1 MIPHLHF
8 LEDDLTVTPA
18 DDGRVQISVV
28 LPSDSILEYI
38 HLLDALTGFFR
49 LAQRHGKL
57 VSSLHNAAKD
67 ELRKRCEENRQ
78 RYFQRIV
85 KAFDLY
91 SAKGLDR
98 NAAIKQISVDLYAE
112 KHPWASVDLVR
123 PALIEA
129 GRPGRIG
136 RPRRNP

>member
-91 SAKGLDR
+91 SAKGLNR
-98 NAAIKQISVDLYAE
+98 NAAPKVIPRLRSTSRT
-112 KHPWASVDLVR
+112 PRPSSTTMRTASRLKS
-123 PALIEA
+123 
-129 GRPGRIG
+129 GS
-136 RPRRNP
+136 